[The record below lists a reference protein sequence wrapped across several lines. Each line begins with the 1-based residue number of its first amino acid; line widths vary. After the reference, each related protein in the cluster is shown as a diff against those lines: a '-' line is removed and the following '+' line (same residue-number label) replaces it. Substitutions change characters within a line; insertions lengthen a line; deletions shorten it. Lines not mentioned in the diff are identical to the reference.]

1 MNEELIQGSPEWKA
15 ARLGCATASRVAD
28 LIAKTKTGWGA
39 SRANY
44 MAQLIAERLT
54 GEAQESY
61 TNAAMQWGLDTEP
74 HARAAYEFYQG
85 SPVQEVGFI
94 LHPTIKKTGASPD
107 GHVNSDGSIEIKCP
121 NTATHIETLLGQ
133 KVPEKYIIQMQFQ
146 MACTGRK
153 WCDYISFDPRMPE
166 TMRLFVSRLMRDN
179 ARITE
184 LEKMVSEFLT
194 ELDGK
199 VSELTK
205 LYVRAA

>member
-1 MNEELIQGSPEWKA
+1 MSELIQGSPEWKA

-28 LIAKTKTGWGA
+28 IVAKTKTGWGA

-54 GEAQESY
+54 GESQESY

-85 SPVQEVGFI
+85 SPVQEIGFV
-94 LHPTIKKTGASPD
+94 LHPTIKLAGASPD
-107 GHVNSDGSIEIKCP
+107 GHVDSDGSIEIKCP
-121 NTATHIETLLGQ
+121 NTNTHIETLLGQ
-133 KVPEKYIIQMQFQ
+133 KVPEKYVTQMQFQ

-166 TMRLFVSRLMRDN
+166 SMRLFVSRLKRDD
-179 ARITE
+179 ARIAE
-184 LEKMVSEFLT
+184 LEKLVSEFLA
-194 ELDGK
+194 EIDEK
-199 VSELTK
+199 VSELTS
-205 LYVRAA
+205 LYAKAT